1 MPAAASSGERRS
13 VELVWQT
20 PPEAEISSFSE
31 SRASSERASAPMAQP
46 PSASAFAMPRPIPAL
61 APVTITFTVLLLR
74 LLVRV
79 VSCLKDTTPRPGL
92 EDPVENERKNT
103 R

>member
-1 MPAAASSGERRS
+1 P
-13 VELVWQT
+13 T
-20 PPEAEISSFSE
+20 
-31 SRASSERASAPMAQP
+31 AQP
-46 PSASAFAMPRPIPAL
+46 PSASTLAMPLPIPAL

-79 VSCLKDTTPRPGL
+79 VSCLKDTIPRPGL